1 MTTRE
6 ARTRSPRGQTRRA
19 RWSLFPPSARDPAGA
34 GRRDGASRAAGS
46 RCGVVQHGSASL
58 PRLATA
64 GRCSWT
70 ATQCHRL
77 RLRAG
82 GKASAHLP
90 GALPASAGPRCLR
103 KERTVD
109 AKGQISPRPFLT
121 VSPQSEVC
129 PVTRSALRGAGS
141 GDAGFVYTVTN

>member
-46 RCGVVQHGSASL
+46 SSVDL
-58 PRLATA
+58 PRCLARPRRA
-64 GRCSWT
+64 DVRGPPPS
-70 ATQCHRL
+70 ATDCGFA
-77 RLRAG
+77 RA
-82 GKASAHLP
+82 ARPPRHLP

-121 VSPQSEVC
+121 VSRAV
-129 PVTRSALRGAGS
+129 
-141 GDAGFVYTVTN
+141 

>member
-46 RCGVVQHGSASL
+46 RCGVVQRGSASL

-82 GKASAHLP
+82 GKASATPAGGPARLCGSP
-90 GALPASAGPRCLR
+90 VSKERADRGCKGTDLPAPLPDC
-103 KERTVD
+103 EPTV
-109 AKGQISPRPFLT
+109 
-121 VSPQSEVC
+121 
-129 PVTRSALRGAGS
+129 
-141 GDAGFVYTVTN
+141 